1 MEKHSKK
8 KINEIIRERNINA
21 EIRGDFSDVSS
32 IINHSKNAVY
42 GALFVCL
49 RGAEHNGHDYAS
61 VAYARGCRHFL
72 CDAPLSL
79 PEDAAILQVKSVRSI
94 LCDLLFD
101 FYGVCREDFVFA
113 AVTGT
118 KGKTTTAVVLMR
130 IMNQAGYPTACSSTL
145 GLFDGTTTK
154 QTQNTTPDLF
164 TLVPWFAELRNK
176 KIRYVVIE
184 ASSAALSGGRL
195 IGMNFS
201 VGILTSFSR
210 DHVGKGEHKNMA
222 EYLCAK
228 RSLFS
233 NYGVKTA
240 ILPSGIYRGE
250 YIVSDVEKVVLLPS
264 DNEIISEVEERKN
277 AQAFLYHGKRIVMS
291 LIGEHNRTNARL
303 ALKCASLLT
312 GKEEK
317 YFYSYLSNVFVS
329 GRYEQIQ
336 HKGVNVVIDYAHNR
350 ESFEAVAK
358 AASGRSHGR
367 LICVFG
373 SVGERGFERRKEL
386 AEVAETRMDLC
397 VITEDNPESESGF
410 GICSEIYA
418 EFSDKTKAKIV
429 SDRADAIRYAF
440 SLCREGD
447 HLLLLGK
454 GHETVQRKNGKCMP
468 FSEKDILLSL

>member
-1 MEKHSKK
+1 MEKCSAN
-8 KINEIIRERNINA
+8 KIDGMIRKRNINA

-32 IINHSKNAVY
+32 VVNHSKNAVY
-42 GALFVCL
+42 GSLFICL
-49 RGAEHNGHDYAS
+49 RGVEHNGHDYALD
-61 VAYARGCRHFL
+61 AYARGCRHFL
-72 CDAPLSL
+72 CDVPISL
-79 PEDAAILQVKSVRSI
+79 PDDAAILKVKSVRAI

-101 FYGVCREDFVFA
+101 FYGVHQEDFVFV

-118 KGKTTTAVVLMR
+118 KGKTTTTVILTH
-130 IMNQAGYPTACSSTL
+130 ILNEAGYPTACSSTL
-145 GLFDGTTTK
+145 GLFDGKETK

-164 TLVPWFAELRNK
+164 TLVPWIAELRNK

-184 ASSAALSGGRL
+184 ASSAALAGGRL
-195 IGMNFS
+195 IGLNFS
-201 VGILTSFSR
+201 LAILTSFSK
-210 DHVGKGEHKNMA
+210 DHIGKGEHKNMA

-233 NYGVKTA
+233 NYGVQTA

-250 YIVSDVEKVVLLPS
+250 YIVSDTKKVALLPS
-264 DNEIISEVEERKN
+264 DKELVSEVEEMEN
-277 AQAFLYHGKRIVMS
+277 AQAFLYRGKCLVLSM
-291 LIGEHNRTNARL
+291 IGEHNRTNARL

-312 GKEEK
+312 GKDEK
-317 YFYSYLSNVFVS
+317 YFYPYLSDVFVK
-329 GRYEQIQ
+329 GRYEQVW

-350 ESFEAVAK
+350 ESFKAVAK
-358 AASGRSHGR
+358 AASERSSGR

-386 AEVAETRMDLC
+386 AKIAEACMDLC
-397 VITEDNPESESGF
+397 VITEDNPENESGF
-410 GICSEIYA
+410 CICSEIYA
-418 EFSDKTKAKIV
+418 EFSNKMKARIV
-429 SDRADAIRYAF
+429 EDRADAIRYAF

-468 FSEKDILLSL
+468 FSEKDILQSL